1 MTSGQWL
8 PQQASF
14 ELVRRGY
21 SPEQVNEFLDR
32 TEYDLRIITADR
44 DSANQRVSELS
55 GQMAAVRA
63 EVDELRT
70 QLDRT
75 ALEPTSMVGLSDRM
89 QRMIRLAEE
98 EAAEIRAS
106 GEQDIIRA
114 RAALESGQQDLADER
129 AAFDAERK
137 EIRQQLN
144 DQVRELIAAATTES
158 ERKRSEADQEA
169 AATVGAA
176 QATATRLTEEA
187 TAERERLDAESA
199 SHRQQTEI
207 DAAQILGDAQAGALR
222 LITEAQ
228 AEAERLV
235 STAQAKADALDADS
249 LAIRNAEEEDFEIAI
264 AAKRQE
270 AHQTIADR
278 EEESQATAERLV
290 ADAKAHSQHLVQEA
304 SARSQAMV
312 AHATAEA
319 YRRVEEAD
327 QAVISLT
334 ALRRSVAGQLAG
346 ILPQIDQIRQIATE
360 GVNSVDP
367 LPAEPG
373 RPVAEDFHPDVADEF
388 DPADLPAEEP
398 AEAATR

>member
-1 MTSGQWL
+1 MTSGQWQ

-44 DSANQRVSELS
+44 DSANQRVSEL
-55 GQMAAVRA
+55 GAQMAAVRA

-106 GEQDIIRA
+106 GEQDITRA
-114 RAALESGQQDLADER
+114 RAELDSGRQALADER

-176 QATATRLTEEA
+176 RETAAQLTEA
-187 TAERERLDAESA
+187 STAERNRLDAESA
-199 SHRQQTEI
+199 AYRQQTEF
-207 DAAQILGDAQAGALR
+207 DAAQTLGDAQAGALR

-235 STAQAKADALDADS
+235 STAKAQADALDAES
-249 LAIRNAEEEDFEIAI
+249 LARRNAVEEDFEIAI
-264 AAKRQE
+264 AARRSE

-278 EEESQATAERLV
+278 EEESQATAEQLL
-290 ADAKAHSQHLVQEA
+290 ADARAHAQHLVQEA
-304 SARSQAMV
+304 TARSQAMV

-327 QAVISLT
+327 QAVNNLT
-334 ALRRSVAGQLAG
+334 DLRGQVAGQLAG
-346 ILPQIDQIRQIATE
+346 LLPQLERIREITAT
-360 GVNSVDP
+360 GAASVQQ

-373 RPVAEDFHPDVADEF
+373 RPVGEDFHPDVAEEF
-388 DPADLPAEEP
+388 DPADLPAEVNS
-398 AEAATR
+398 